1 MEYKH
6 LFVLAALL
14 ILVAGC
20 GSKEPGSTVVTS
32 QPTQGSGSQET
43 TTEQPAAPTNI
54 VLTMSE
60 AEKSLAE
67 EKLKKGQKV
76 AVSTPM
82 KIMAVGDV
90 YTFAVGIKNTYPNPK
105 NFRLKPVLDDAKSTG
120 LSNLI
125 STDETIENWLAR
137 TNFSP
142 FELGGAEQK
151 IVPFIVE
158 VGPEVAVGAATGP
171 GSYTFDVEFEIEST
185 PGFWDKYNTGEDL
198 LVIKV
203 K

>member
-1 MEYKH
+1 MKYKY
-6 LFVLAALL
+6 LFALAALL

-20 GSKEPGSTVVTS
+20 SGKEPGSTVVTS

-43 TTEQPAAPTNI
+43 SAGQGTASANI

-76 AVSTPM
+76 AISTSM

-90 YTFAVGIKNTYPNPK
+90 YTFAVGIRNTYPNPK

-137 TNFSP
+137 NKFSS

-151 IVPFIVE
+151 IVPLIVE
-158 VGPEVAVGAATGP
+158 VGPEVAAGAATGP

-185 PGFWDKYNTGEDL
+185 PGFWDKYNTGQDL